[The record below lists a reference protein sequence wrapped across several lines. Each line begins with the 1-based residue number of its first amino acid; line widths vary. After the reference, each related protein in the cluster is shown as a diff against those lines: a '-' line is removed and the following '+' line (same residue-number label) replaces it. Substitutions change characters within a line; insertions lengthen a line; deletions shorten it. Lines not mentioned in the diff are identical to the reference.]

1 MILGITGGTGC
12 GKTTLLRELR
22 ARGGEVLDCDEIYH
36 ALLQTDAAL
45 LAALEEQ
52 MNTWAAGTG
61 GLLLGYDRDPVP
73 RRVPGRMLCTP
84 GAGEDR
90 LCRPGGA
97 E

>member
-45 LAALEEQ
+45 LAASKES
-52 MNTWAAGTG
+52 GTG
-61 GLLLGYDRDPVP
+61 EARLLVCKAIYQSQLTIAVALAPEAKNTVADPEKD
-73 RRVPGRMLCTP
+73 T
-84 GAGEDR
+84 EK
-90 LCRPGGA
+90 

>member
-45 LAALEEQ
+45 LAALE
-52 MNTWAAGTG
+52 TRFPAAF
-61 GLLLGYDRDPVP
+61 
-73 RRVPGRMLCTP
+73 
-84 GAGEDR
+84 
-90 LCRPGGA
+90 PGGCFVRRELGKIVFA
-97 E
+97 DPAALNDLNAITHAAVRREVERRHG